1 MVESLPAS
9 VWHLGSEPKSS
20 PPWEPVVGRD
30 LLPNMDRVT
39 RYPIFG
45 IPHSSRM
52 AGVAFDGDTSYT
64 FELVG
69 VGPTASFWS
78 QDETPAWPTDHEA
91 SLEMTRTGTSRS
103 LRVFPGRM
111 APWPPC
117 PQDNEDEE
125 VKAYH
130 LEARDTPPWQPQNLE
145 RERQA
150 VIRGQ
155 AVRKGGT
162 VATLRGASDHRE
174 PRGPSRPQSMPLEEN
189 EIDREQID
197 FLAVRQQFLNL
208 EQANPPPGAA
218 HANARVLQSPQSKV
232 AHAKTGVSRNAPL
245 GVAHVNSEVPQS
257 PQPKVAH
264 VNAVASQ
271 NSPPRASQA
280 SKALS
285 RPPLANGYVL
295 PVKPQV
301 KEVVTEEKRVHPLP
315 TRSVAQALEDPG
327 SRSREESPEP
337 LKETPIEREIRLAQ
351 EREADLREQRGL
363 QRATSHQELVEIP
376 ARLLLSKVSLAAA
389 PRRDRGRPSLY
400 VQRDIAQESQREEDH
415 RREGLQVGRAST
427 PDWSSEGPQPRLRR
441 VHSSDSI
448 LSPTPDAHAASLA
461 PEVRKVSR
469 IPPDAYQ
476 PYLSPGTPPGESPA
490 SHAYCRPSNLSADE
504 ARPVGSP
511 KAAGSQR
518 HPSESSAKPSGLK
531 QEPPRGPLHAS
542 RGVLRQEYFHLRPLR
557 FRVPDEPERAEAPRV
572 WGWEVAG
579 APALRLQ
586 KSQSS
591 ELLEREVE
599 NVLRR
604 EREMAEE
611 RRSALYPEVFSD
623 ECCDHDS
630 RSSSRKSSITGSYSV
645 SESHYFTPIH
655 LHSDL
660 VWTVEAPAKD
670 ALQQKKKKEQWYAG
684 INPLDD
690 VNSEILEATR
700 VTRHRNAMAERWEA
714 GIYASEDED

>member
-1 MVESLPAS
+1 
-9 VWHLGSEPKSS
+9 
-20 PPWEPVVGRD
+20 
-30 LLPNMDRVT
+30 MDRVT

-52 AGVAFDGDTSYT
+52 TDSDTSYT
-64 FELVG
+64 FELAG
-69 VGPTASFWS
+69 VGAMASVWS
-78 QDETPAWPTDHEA
+78 PDETPAWPTDREA

-103 LRVFPGRM
+103 LRVFPGRT
-111 APWPPC
+111 AQWPPC
-117 PQDNEDEE
+117 PEDNEDEE

-155 AVRKGGT
+155 AVRKSGT
-162 VATLRGASDHRE
+162 VATLHGAPYHRE
-174 PRGPSRPQSMPLEEN
+174 PGGPSQPQSMPLEEN
-189 EIDREQID
+189 KIDREQID
-197 FLAVRQQFLNL
+197 FLAARQQFLNL
-208 EQANPPPGAA
+208 EQANPPPGVA
-218 HANARVLQSPQSKV
+218 HANARVP
-232 AHAKTGVSRNAPL
+232 R
-245 GVAHVNSEVPQS
+245 S
-257 PQPKVAH
+257 PQPR
-264 VNAVASQ
+264 
-271 NSPPRASQA
+271 NSPPGASQA

-285 RPPLANGYVL
+285 RPHLANGYVL

-315 TRSVAQALEDPG
+315 TRSGAQALEDPG

-337 LKETPIEREIRLAQ
+337 HKETPIEREIRLAQ

-363 QRATSHQELVEIP
+363 QRAASHQELVEIP

-415 RREGLQVGRAST
+415 RREGLQAGRAST

-448 LSPTPDAHAASLA
+448 LSPTPDAHTSSPA

-476 PYLSPGTPPGESPA
+476 PYLSPGMPPGESPA
-490 SHAYCRPSNLSADE
+490 SHTYRRPSNLSADE

-518 HPSESSAKPSGLK
+518 RPSESSAKLSGMK
-531 QEPPRGPLHAS
+531 QERPLQPLHAS

-572 WGWEVAG
+572 WGWEVEG

-630 RSSSRKSSITGSYSV
+630 RSSSCTSGITGSYSV

-660 VWTVEAPAKD
+660 VWTVEAPAED
-670 ALQQKKKKEQWYAG
+670 ALQQRKKKEQWYAG

>member
-1 MVESLPAS
+1 M
-9 VWHLGSEPKSS
+9 
-20 PPWEPVVGRD
+20 GRD
-30 LLPNMDRVT
+30 LPPNMDRVT

-52 AGVAFDGDTSYT
+52 ADSDTSYT

-69 VGPTASFWS
+69 VGPMASVWS

-103 LRVFPGRM
+103 LRVFPGRT

-117 PQDNEDEE
+117 PEDNEDEE

-130 LEARDTPPWQPQNLE
+130 LEARDTPHWQPQNLE

-150 VIRGQ
+150 VIQDQ
-155 AVRKGGT
+155 AVKKSGT
-162 VATLRGASDHRE
+162 VATLHGAPYHRE
-174 PRGPSRPQSMPLEEN
+174 PGGPSRPQSMPLEEN

-197 FLAVRQQFLNL
+197 FLAARRQFLNL
-208 EQANPPPGAA
+208 EQANPPPGVA
-218 HANARVLQSPQSKV
+218 HANARVPRSPQPRV
-232 AHAKTGVSRNAPL
+232 AHAKAGVSRNPPP

-271 NSPPRASQA
+271 NSPPGASQA

-285 RPPLANGYVL
+285 RPHLANGYVL

-315 TRSVAQALEDPG
+315 TRSGAQALEDPG

-363 QRATSHQELVEIP
+363 LRAASHQELVEIP

-400 VQRDIAQESQREEDH
+400 VQRDIAQESRREEDH
-415 RREGLQVGRAST
+415 RREGLQAGRAST

-448 LSPTPDAHAASLA
+448 LSPTPDAHTSSPA

-490 SHAYCRPSNLSADE
+490 SHAYRRPSNLSADE

-518 HPSESSAKPSGLK
+518 RPSESSAKLSGMK
-531 QEPPRGPLHAS
+531 QEPPRRPLHAS

-557 FRVPDEPERAEAPRV
+557 FRVPEEPERAEAPRV
-572 WGWEVAG
+572 WGWEVEG

-630 RSSSRKSSITGSYSV
+630 RSSSRTSGEDGSWERLLCA
-645 SESHYFTPIH
+645 ESQRR
-655 LHSDL
+655 
-660 VWTVEAPAKD
+660 V
-670 ALQQKKKKEQWYAG
+670 AG
-684 INPLDD
+684 G
-690 VNSEILEATR
+690 V
-700 VTRHRNAMAERWEA
+700 
-714 GIYASEDED
+714 

>member
-1 MVESLPAS
+1 
-9 VWHLGSEPKSS
+9 
-20 PPWEPVVGRD
+20 
-30 LLPNMDRVT
+30 MDRVT

-52 AGVAFDGDTSYT
+52 ASVAFDGDTSYT

-69 VGPTASFWS
+69 VGPTASVWS
-78 QDETPAWPTDHEA
+78 QDETPAWTTNHEA
-91 SLEMTRTGTSRS
+91 SLEMTRMGTSRS
-103 LRVFPGRM
+103 LRVFPGRT

-130 LEARDTPPWQPQNLE
+130 LEARDTPPWLPQNLE

-155 AVRKGGT
+155 AVRKSGT
-162 VATLRGASDHRE
+162 VATLHGAPDHRE
-174 PRGPSRPQSMPLEEN
+174 PGGPSQPQSMHLEEN

-197 FLAVRQQFLNL
+197 FLAARQQFLNL
-208 EQANPPPGAA
+208 EQANRG
-218 HANARVLQSPQSKV
+218 
-232 AHAKTGVSRNAPL
+232 
-245 GVAHVNSEVPQS
+245 VPQS

-264 VNAVASQ
+264 VNAVAPQ
-271 NSPPRASQA
+271 NSPPGASQA

-285 RPPLANGYVL
+285 RPTLANGYVL

-301 KEVVTEEKRVHPLP
+301 KEVVMGEKRVHPLP
-315 TRSVAQALEDPG
+315 TRSGAQALKDPS

-363 QRATSHQELVEIP
+363 QRAASHQELVEIP

-389 PRRDRGRPSLY
+389 PRWDRGRASLY
-400 VQRDIAQESQREEDH
+400 VQRDIAQESRREEDH
-415 RREGLQVGRAST
+415 RREGLQAGRAST

-448 LSPTPDAHAASLA
+448 LSPTPDAHVASPA

-476 PYLSPGTPPGESPA
+476 PYLSPGMPPGESPA
-490 SHAYCRPSNLSADE
+490 SHTYRRPSNLSADE

-518 HPSESSAKPSGLK
+518 RPSESSAKPSGMK
-531 QEPPRGPLHAS
+531 QEPPRGSLHAS

-630 RSSSRKSSITGSYSV
+630 RSSSRTSSITGSYSV
-645 SESHYFTPIH
+645 SESHYFTPIQ
-655 LHSDL
+655 LHSAL
-660 VWTVEAPAKD
+660 MWTVEAPAKD
-670 ALQQKKKKEQWYAG
+670 ALQQRKKKEQWYAG

-714 GIYASEDED
+714 GIYTSEDED